1 MHYCNCFNHVLIVCL
16 RVNELL
22 SNIFLQYKIDK
33 LKSFIPFFSLL
44 LPGNELWE
52 SVKAIYADFF
62 SPTGVNAMPKKVSR
76 NMEKL
81 QLPAE
86 LNETFGQ
93 NLPCPH
99 LGG

>member
-1 MHYCNCFNHVLIVCL
+1 MHYFYCFNHVLIL
-16 RVNELL
+16 YHRVNELL
-22 SNIFLQYKIDK
+22 SNISLQYKIDK
-33 LKSFIPFFSLL
+33 LKSFIFFFFPSLSC
-44 LPGNELWE
+44 NELWD
-52 SVKAIYADFF
+52 SAKAIYADFF
-62 SPTGVNAMPKKVSR
+62 SPAGVNAMPKKVSR